1 MNSCNLVTKTTIF
14 TPTALMIV
22 KKLGSKS
29 LRLQV
34 DLFHLQLLKGSLT
47 RHITELLPY
56 IGKYKYYLFKICIIP
71 FSSWRTFSYG
81 ILNEILGHIQISQ
94 VPGRNEPD
102 SDGEIN
108 YQYILQLLEE
118 KKYDGY
124 IGLEYRPKT
133 STKTSTEWISKWGY
147 SF

>member
-1 MNSCNLVTKTTIF
+1 MNSCNLVTKTTII

-56 IGKYKYYLFKICIIP
+56 IGKYRYYLFKICIIP
-71 FSSWRTFSYG
+71 F
-81 ILNEILGHIQISQ
+81 
-94 VPGRNEPD
+94 
-102 SDGEIN
+102 
-108 YQYILQLLEE
+108 
-118 KKYDGY
+118 
-124 IGLEYRPKT
+124 
-133 STKTSTEWISKWGY
+133 
-147 SF
+147 